1 MIIIGAG
8 KSNQSLAAGLLGI
21 GLALGAAAG
30 GATALAAQARSAP
43 ATQTP
48 NSPATQAPSPS
59 AIQSRN
65 SSAVPSADLRA
76 QARDI
81 FAHIVGIESSIGKA
95 NVPRV
100 AQYLAER
107 FKSGGFPAA
116 DIHVLPLGE
125 TASLVVRYR
134 GSGGGGRPIALIA
147 HMDVVTAKR
156 GDWQRDPYRLTEE
169 NGFFFGRGTSDVKQE
184 VALLTATFLRLKAEG
199 FVPTRDLIIA
209 FSGDEETAQ
218 ATARDL
224 VTTHRDLVDAEFA
237 LNGDGGGGVLREGAA
252 TPLIF
257 YVQGAE
263 KSSAQYILTTHN
275 AGGHSSEPRTDNA
288 IYELA
293 DALKAVQRY
302 EFPVKWN
309 EWTIGDFKAASLV
322 NEGALGKAM
331 ARFAAD
337 PGNAAAAAEI
347 SKNPAFVG
355 RIRTTCVATMLSGGH
370 AENALPQS
378 ASATINCRIFPG
390 TSAAEVQQTLQGLA
404 GPKVEVRLGYD
415 ALVSSASPMRTDVM
429 HAVEKAVAA
438 SDPGAPVVPT
448 QAAYATDGAV
458 YRNAGI
464 PTYGVG
470 GVFIMD
476 SEEFAHGL
484 NERIRVNEFYN
495 GLIYWGVLIKAL
507 AS

>member
-1 MIIIGAG
+1 MKIMGIR
-8 KSNQSLAAGLLGI
+8 SLSLVLGVA
-21 GLALGAAAG
+21 ALGAGAAAVG
-30 GATALAAQARSAP
+30 TSAMGTPAAAP
-43 ATQTP
+43 D
-48 NSPATQAPSPS
+48 
-59 AIQSRN
+59 
-65 SSAVPSADLRA
+65 AVRA
-76 QARDI
+76 QAREI
-81 FAHIVGIESSIGKA
+81 FAAIVGIESSIGKGK
-95 NVPRV
+95 VPLV
-100 AQYLAER
+100 AKYLAER
-107 FKSGGFPAA
+107 FEAGGFPAA
-116 DIHVLPLGE
+116 DVHILPLGE

-134 GSGGGGRPIALIA
+134 GNGSGARPIAFIA

-156 GDWQRDPYRLTEE
+156 SDWQRDPYHLTEE
-169 NGFFFGRGTSDVKQE
+169 KGFFFGRGTSDVKQE

-199 FVPTRDLIIA
+199 FAPTRDLIIA

-237 LNGDGGGGVLREGAA
+237 LNGDGGGGVLSESSAK
-252 TPLIF
+252 PLIF

-263 KSSAQYILTTHN
+263 KSSAEFLLTTHN
-275 AGGHSSEPRTDNA
+275 PGGHSSEPRPDNA

-302 EFPVKWN
+302 EFPVMWN
-309 EWTIGDFKAASLV
+309 EWTLGDFKAASRVTPGPL
-322 NEGALGKAM
+322 GAAM

-347 SKNPAFVG
+347 AKNPAFIG
-355 RIRTTCVATMLSGGH
+355 RIRTTCVATMLTGGH

-378 ASATINCRIFPG
+378 ATATINCRIFPG
-390 TSAAEVQQTLQGLA
+390 TSAADVQKTLQGLV
-404 GPKVEVRLGYD
+404 GPQVDLRQGYD
-415 ALVSSASPMRTDVM
+415 ALVSNASPMRADVM
-429 HAVEKAVAA
+429 KAVAKAVDA

-464 PTYGVG
+464 PTYGAG

-495 GLIYWGVLIKAL
+495 GLTYWDVLIKAL

>member
-1 MIIIGAG
+1 MQRIR
-8 KSNQSLAAGLLGI
+8 LRGLGLG
-21 GLALGAAAG
+21 LCLGAAILGAG
-30 GATALAAQARSAP
+30 LAAPKVDAIAGVSGAANASMAAHTDVAAP
-43 ATQTP
+43 E
-48 NSPATQAPSPS
+48 
-59 AIQSRN
+59 
-65 SSAVPSADLRA
+65 AVRA
-76 QARDI
+76 QAREI
-81 FAHIVGIESSIGKA
+81 FANIVGIESSIGKGK
-95 NVPRV
+95 VPLV
-100 AQYLAER
+100 AKYLAER
-107 FKSGGFPAA
+107 FKAGGFPAA
-116 DIHVLPLGE
+116 DIHILPLGE

-134 GSGGGGRPIALIA
+134 GDGSGGKPIAFIA

-156 GDWQRDPYRLTEE
+156 SDWQRDPYRLTEE
-169 NGFFFGRGTSDVKQE
+169 NGFFYGRGTSDVKQE
-184 VALLTATFLRLKAEG
+184 VALLTETFLRLKAEG
-199 FVPTRDLIIA
+199 FVPKRDLIIA

-224 VTTHRDLVDAEFA
+224 VTAHRDLVDAEFA
-237 LNGDGGGGVLREGAA
+237 LNGDGGGGVLSEGTAK
-252 TPLIF
+252 PLIF

-263 KSSAQYILTTHN
+263 KSSAAYLLTTHN
-275 AGGHSSEPRTDNA
+275 PGGHSSEPRPDNA

-309 EWTIGDFKAASLV
+309 EWTLGDFKAASRV
-322 NEGALGKAM
+322 TQGPLGEAM

-355 RIRTTCVATMLSGGH
+355 RIRTTCVATMLAGGH

-378 ASATINCRIFPG
+378 ATATVNCRIFPG
-390 TSAAEVQQTLQGLA
+390 TSAADVQKTLQGLV
-404 GPKVEVRLGYD
+404 GPKVDVKQGYD
-415 ALVSSASPMRTDVM
+415 ALVSDASPMRPDIM
-429 HAVEKAVAA
+429 SAVAKAVAA

-464 PTYGVG
+464 PTYGAG
-470 GVFIMD
+470 SVFIMD

-484 NERIRVNEFYN
+484 NERIRVKEFYN
-495 GLIYWGVLIKAL
+495 GLVFWDVLIKAL
-507 AS
+507 AG

>member
-1 MIIIGAG
+1 MKITALRCV
-8 KSNQSLAAGLLGI
+8 SLL
-21 GLALGAAAG
+21 LGAAA
-30 GATALAAQARSAP
+30 LNVSVAAVKNAAAAP
-43 ATQTP
+43 D
-48 NSPATQAPSPS
+48 
-59 AIQSRN
+59 
-65 SSAVPSADLRA
+65 AVRA
-76 QARDI
+76 QAREI
-81 FAHIVGIESSIGKA
+81 FAAIIGIESSIGKGK
-95 NVPRV
+95 VPLV
-100 AQYLAER
+100 AKYLAER
-107 FKSGGFPAA
+107 FEAGGFPAA
-116 DIHVLPLGE
+116 DVHILPLGE

-134 GSGGGGRPIALIA
+134 GNGSGGRPIAFIA

-156 GDWQRDPYRLTEE
+156 SDWQRDPYHLTEE
-169 NGFFFGRGTSDVKQE
+169 KGFFFGRGTSDVKQE

-237 LNGDGGGGVLREGAA
+237 LNGDGGGGVLSEGSAR
-252 TPLIF
+252 PLIF

-263 KSSAQYILTTHN
+263 KSSAEFLLTTHN
-275 AGGHSSEPRTDNA
+275 PGGHSSQPRPDNA

-302 EFPVKWN
+302 EFPVMWN
-309 EWTIGDFKAASLV
+309 EWTLGDFKAASLV
-322 NEGALGKAM
+322 TPGPLGAAM

-347 SKNPAFVG
+347 AKNPAFIG
-355 RIRTTCVATMLSGGH
+355 RIRTTCVATMLTGGH

-378 ASATINCRIFPG
+378 ATATINCRIFPG
-390 TSAAEVQQTLQGLA
+390 TSAADVQKTLQGLV
-404 GPKVEVRLGYD
+404 GPQVDVRQGYD
-415 ALVSSASPMRTDVM
+415 ALVSNASPMRADVM
-429 HAVEKAVAA
+429 KAVAKAVEA

-495 GLIYWGVLIKAL
+495 GLTYWDVLIKAL

>member
-1 MIIIGAG
+1 MIIE
-8 KSNQSLAAGLLGI
+8 LRRL
-21 GLALGAAAG
+21 GLAVCAATLCAGAAADAAG
-30 GATALAAQARSAP
+30 APPAPASTAAAASATASTPAP
-43 ATQTP
+43 
-48 NSPATQAPSPS
+48 
-59 AIQSRN
+59 
-65 SSAVPSADLRA
+65 VRA
-76 QARDI
+76 QAREI
-81 FAHIVGIESSIGKA
+81 FSAIVGIESSIGKGK
-95 NVPRV
+95 VPLV
-100 AQYLAER
+100 AKYLAER
-107 FKSGGFPAA
+107 FKAGGFPAA
-116 DIHVLPLGE
+116 DIHILPLGE

-134 GSGGGGRPIALIA
+134 GSGTGGRPIDFIA

-156 GDWQRDPYRLTEE
+156 SDWQRDPYRLTEE

-184 VALLTATFLRLKAEG
+184 VALLTETFLRLRAEG

-224 VTTHRDLVDAEFA
+224 VTTHRQLVDAEFA
-237 LNGDGGGGVLREGAA
+237 LNGDGGGGVLSEGSAK
-252 TPLIF
+252 PFIF

-263 KSSAQYILTTHN
+263 KSSAQFLLTTHN
-275 AGGHSSEPRTDNA
+275 PGGHSSEPRTDNA

-309 EWTIGDFKAASLV
+309 EWTVGDFKAAGGVTPGPL
-322 NEGALGKAM
+322 GAAM

-337 PGNAAAAAEI
+337 PGSPATAAAAAEI
-347 SKNPAFVG
+347 AKNPAFVG
-355 RIRTTCVATMLSGGH
+355 RIRTTCVATLISGGH

-378 ASATINCRIFPG
+378 ATATVNCRIFPG
-390 TSAAEVQQTLQGLA
+390 TSAADVQKTLQGLV
-404 GPKVEVRLGYD
+404 GPNVDVKQGYD
-415 ALVSSASPMRTDVM
+415 ALVSDASPIRADVM
-429 HAVEKAVAA
+429 KAVATAVAA

-458 YRNAGI
+458 FRNAGI

-476 SEEFAHGL
+476 SEQFAHGL

-495 GLIYWGVLIKAL
+495 GLVYWDVLIKAL
-507 AS
+507 AGTP

>member
-1 MIIIGAG
+1 MGFGYAM
-8 KSNQSLAAGLLGI
+8 KMMKLRCMSLLLGTAT
-21 GLALGAAAG
+21 LSVSLGSSAAVKTDDVP
-30 GATALAAQARSAP
+30 TAAPDTVRVQARE
-43 ATQTP
+43 
-48 NSPATQAPSPS
+48 
-59 AIQSRN
+59 
-65 SSAVPSADLRA
+65 
-76 QARDI
+76 I
-81 FAHIVGIESSIGKA
+81 FASIIGIESSIGKGK
-95 NVPRV
+95 VPLV
-100 AQYLAER
+100 AKYLAER
-107 FKSGGFPAA
+107 FKAGGFPAA
-116 DIHVLPLGE
+116 DIHILPLGE

-134 GSGGGGRPIALIA
+134 GSGSGGRPIAFIA

-156 GDWQRDPYRLTEE
+156 SDWQRDPYRLIEE

-224 VTTHRDLVDAEFA
+224 VTAHRDLVDAEFA
-237 LNGDGGGGVLREGAA
+237 LNGDGGGGVLSEGSAN
-252 TPLIF
+252 PVIF

-263 KSSAQYILTTHN
+263 KSSAQFLLTTHN
-275 AGGHSSEPRTDNA
+275 AGGHSSQPRPDNA

-302 EFPVKWN
+302 EFPVMWN
-309 EWTIGDFKAASLV
+309 EWTLGDFKAASV
-322 NEGALGKAM
+322 VTQGPLGTAM

-337 PGNAAAAAEI
+337 PGNAAAVAEI
-347 SKNPAFVG
+347 AKNPAFVG
-355 RIRTTCVATMLSGGH
+355 RIRTTCVATMLNGGH

-378 ASATINCRIFPG
+378 ATATINCRIFPG
-390 TSAAEVQQTLQGLA
+390 TSAADVQKILQGLV
-404 GPKVEVRLGYD
+404 GPQVEVRQGYD
-415 ALVSSASPMRTDVM
+415 ALVSNASPIRADVM
-429 HAVEKAVAA
+429 SAVAKAVQA
-438 SDPGAPVVPT
+438 SNPGAPVVPT

-470 GVFIMD
+470 SVFIMD

-484 NERIRVNEFYN
+484 NERIRVKEFYK
-495 GLIYWGVLIKAL
+495 GLTFWDVLIKAL
-507 AS
+507 AG